1 MKHILF
7 LCTEGFDTPGP
18 SNHLIASLIEDMLE
32 AGFHITLIQSRRK
45 KINDDLP
52 EILKDKNHFK
62 VVTIDRRIVDKSSFV
77 KRYLEEIGYAFKSFQ
92 VWRKMKNIDAAFVQ
106 SCPTVVFPIILLKKF
121 MRKPILYSIQDMWP
135 GSAVNSGVLS
145 NIVIAKI
152 FYEIQKIAY
161 RHSDVLTVISEDMKT
176 KVMEQGIPASKIFPI
191 VNWFD
196 DRTVHEVSWENNR
209 FVEKYN
215 LSKDMFYVQYAGT
228 MGYVFD
234 YKMILDVADILESY
248 EDIVFQMIGQ
258 GSQKDA
264 FIEEKE
270 RRGLKNIVFYPLE
283 PQNMVSDVY
292 SACSICLI
300 PLKKG
305 IIGNSVPSKAGL
317 LMACNRTIVNS
328 VDADSDYYQMFHENE
343 MGISAS
349 NDDPKAVSE
358 AIIELYNN
366 KGKLERFAKN
376 GQTFGKQY
384 YSRSVNTKKFIELFI
399 NI

>member
-152 FYEIQKIAY
+152 FYEIQK
-161 RHSDVLTVISEDMKT
+161 
-176 KVMEQGIPASKIFPI
+176 
-191 VNWFD
+191 
-196 DRTVHEVSWENNR
+196 
-209 FVEKYN
+209 
-215 LSKDMFYVQYAGT
+215 
-228 MGYVFD
+228 
-234 YKMILDVADILESY
+234 
-248 EDIVFQMIGQ
+248 
-258 GSQKDA
+258 
-264 FIEEKE
+264 
-270 RRGLKNIVFYPLE
+270 
-283 PQNMVSDVY
+283 
-292 SACSICLI
+292 
-300 PLKKG
+300 
-305 IIGNSVPSKAGL
+305 KA
-317 LMACNRTIVNS
+317 
-328 VDADSDYYQMFHENE
+328 
-343 MGISAS
+343 
-349 NDDPKAVSE
+349 
-358 AIIELYNN
+358 
-366 KGKLERFAKN
+366 
-376 GQTFGKQY
+376 
-384 YSRSVNTKKFIELFI
+384 
-399 NI
+399 